1 MSALTSCRTFARL
14 LARAIVDT
22 PQIRG
27 VNNLVG
33 SEITQQD
40 RHMSWFIESIGCRG
54 LYFVDSCTPGL
65 TAAAFAETRA
75 ELPIA
80 IGDVFLDHDRS
91 SEEMPPAWDGAHR
104 IEQHTGFVVLITQP
118 YPKTLDFFGVEAE
131 RTA

>member
-27 VNNLVG
+27 VNHLMG

-40 RHMSWFIESIGCRG
+40 RHMSWFIENIGCRG
-54 LYFVDSCTPGL
+54 LYFVDSRTPGL
-65 TAAAFAETRA
+65 TVAAFAETRA

-80 IGDVFLDHDRS
+80 SGDVFLDHDRS

-104 IEQHTGFVVLITQP
+104 LAQHTGFVVLITQP
-118 YPKTLDFFGVEAE
+118 YPKTLIFWS
-131 RTA
+131 